1 MDLWKDYNF
10 FTAKQKYEESIKR
23 NDLQF
28 KLDLAN
34 IQIAKLQKT
43 LKNI

>member
-1 MDLWKDYNF
+1 MDLWKYYNF

-23 NDLQF
+23 NNLKL

-34 IQIAKLQKT
+34 IQISKLQKA